1 MWVLILFYLTSAN
14 GSFAVHDFASQAACE
29 HAREVA
35 QGVRSPGLERVQA
48 VCVPKQLLAD
58 GGKRRGGTDALPK
71 APLSKFLTP

>member
-35 QGVRSPGLERVQA
+35 QGIQSGGFGRIQA
-48 VCVPKQLLAD
+48 VCVPKQ
-58 GGKRRGGTDALPK
+58 
-71 APLSKFLTP
+71 